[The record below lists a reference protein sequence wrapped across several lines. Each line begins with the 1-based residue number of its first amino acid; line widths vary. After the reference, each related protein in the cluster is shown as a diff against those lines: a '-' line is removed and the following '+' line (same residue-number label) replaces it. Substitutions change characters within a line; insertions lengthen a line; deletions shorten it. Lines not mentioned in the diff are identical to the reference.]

1 MWRPRT
7 LTQKFSLAIIAATC
21 ALLVLTILVGYFT
34 ARSAL
39 VRQTDAEALKQ
50 VQATAQTMDAY
61 VDRVAV
67 LPRSIGARQQTV
79 GSEPDAETI
88 PFLARLLEN
97 IPPEEAHGVYLAF
110 DGKQPG
116 DPEFMPWVDR
126 NSSPKALAGSRD
138 PSLAWYQEAKKT
150 RRVFVSEPYFDAHG
164 SRITVVSVTMPFYD
178 AQSKLLGVAGAD
190 LSLEWIQVIA
200 NYLRL
205 RTGPE
210 SDQQAASNPGAGSQ
224 QGEYA
229 FLISRAGKVLA
240 HPNAKLV
247 LRENYGGADVAQ
259 LEDGRVVAGTP
270 EGIAAIRLNGVRR
283 RIYWATAPLTRWKVA
298 LAVPESTILAPALA
312 LATRTSIVAVLSVLM
327 MALLV
332 VFVSGKLTEPVR
344 RLTFATA
351 GVMKQDYQATG
362 ELAAVALRGDE
373 LGRLAGDFTLMV
385 EEVAARERR
394 LKEAEERLRRSEQYF
409 RSLIENTSDV
419 IALLDRHGVVTYCS
433 PALARVLGVSPE
445 EAVGKRIIH
454 RAVPTEAGAVQLA
467 FRRCLGVPH
476 ASSQARF
483 RAIHSD
489 GRIRFL
495 EATWN
500 NLLDDPAVKGVVL
513 NLRDVTEREQ
523 AERLEKE
530 KKAADVANQAKSAFL
545 ANMSHELRTPLNAI
559 IGYSEMLQEIAE
571 EEGQPDYIPDLKKI
585 NGAGKH
591 LLELINGVLDISK
604 IEAGKM
610 DLYLETFEVSK
621 LIEDV
626 SAVIDPLAKKNGNA
640 LRLEIAEGGR
650 GPIHADQTKL
660 RQSLFNLLSNACKF
674 TKNGQVTLAVERDAD
689 EGDEQKI
696 RFHVSDTGIG
706 ITEAQIGKL
715 FQAFQ
720 QADSSTTKQ
729 FGGTGLGLVISRHC
743 CRMMGGDITVKSEL
757 GYGTTFTLVL
767 PVHVRET
774 PVPPAATSEQDEV
787 TVDDVD
793 IDLPPDA
800 RVILSIDDDPHTG
813 ELLRHNLRKLSFR
826 IESASN
832 GEDGLRRARELRP
845 DAILLDVTMP
855 GMDGWEVLTA
865 IKSDP
870 DLESIPVI
878 LLTMVEDR
886 KMAFSL
892 GAADYLMK
900 PVDREQLAAALAK
913 CVGPD
918 TQRRVLIVDD
928 SSDNRRLLRAMLE
941 KQGWTVREAEH
952 GREGLGALEQAL
964 SDAILLDLMMPVMD
978 GFEFAEHLRR
988 DERWR
993 SIPVVVVTAKEL
1005 SLQDRA
1011 RLSGLVKGI
1020 LERGGGEMTDVVDTV
1035 LQTLQGQLT
1044 ELHGS

>member
-7 LTQKFSLAIIAATC
+7 LTQKLSLAIIAATC

-34 ARSAL
+34 ARSVL

-79 GSEPDAETI
+79 GSAPDAETV
-88 PFLARLLEN
+88 PFLADLLEN
-97 IPPEEAHGVYLAF
+97 VPPEEAQGVYLAF
-110 DGKQPG
+110 EGKKPSDPG
-116 DPEFMPWVDR
+116 FMPWVDR
-126 NSSPKALAGSRD
+126 NSSPKALVGSRD

-150 RRVFVSEPYFDAHG
+150 GKMFVSEPYFDANG
-164 SRITVVSVTMPFYD
+164 SRTTVVSVTMPFYD
-178 AQSKLLGVAGAD
+178 AQSHLLGVAGAD

-205 RTGPE
+205 RTGQENDP
-210 SDQQAASNPGAGSQ
+210 AANPGSADQ
-224 QGEYA
+224 KGEYA

-240 HPNAKLV
+240 HPNAQLV
-247 LRENYGGADVAQ
+247 LRENYAGADVSQ
-259 LEDGRVVAGTP
+259 LEDGRVVAATP
-270 EGIAAIRLNGVRR
+270 EGIAAIRLNGVPR

-312 LATRTSIVAVLSVLM
+312 LATRTSIVAVLSVVM

-362 ELAAVALRGDE
+362 ELAAVASRGDE

-394 LKEAEERLRRSEQYF
+394 LKEAEESLRRSEQYF

-433 PALARVLGVSPE
+433 PALARVLGVPPE
-445 EAVGKRIIH
+445 EAVGKRIIN

-500 NLLDDPAVKGVVL
+500 NLLDDPAVNGVVL

-626 SAVIDPLAKKNGNA
+626 SAVIDPLAKKNSNT

-650 GPIHADQTKL
+650 GPMHADQTKL

-674 TKNGQVTLAVERDAD
+674 TKNGQVTLAVERDAGPPNGS
-689 EGDEQKI
+689 EDEQKI

-729 FGGTGLGLVISRHC
+729 FGGTGLGLVISRHF
-743 CRMMGGDITVKSEL
+743 CRMMGGDITVKSEP
-757 GYGTTFTLVL
+757 GHGTTFTLVL
-767 PVHVRET
+767 PVRVRET
-774 PVPPAATSEQDEV
+774 PVPPPAASDSDGV
-787 TVDDVD
+787 NVDDVD

-826 IESASN
+826 IESAGN
-832 GEDGLRRARELRP
+832 GEDGLRRARELHP
-845 DAILLDVTMP
+845 DAILLDVSMP

-870 DLESIPVI
+870 EIESIPVI

-900 PVDREQLAAALAK
+900 PVDREQLAGALAK
-913 CVGPD
+913 CVGPG

-952 GREGLGALEQAL
+952 GREGLEALEQAL
-964 SDAILLDLMMPVMD
+964 PDAILLDLMMPVMD

-988 DERWR
+988 NERWR
-993 SIPVVVVTAKEL
+993 LIPVVVVTAKEL

-1044 ELHGS
+1044 